1 MRPNTVQISSDLLS
15 ARKVPPPLPG
25 YLLLVHY
32 TSRGAR
38 KRFCECMCWGE
49 KGATRARV
57 GQVSLK
63 NRVAIPVSTWRK
75 MKRAFHAPTL
85 FSRFL
90 VINSSASHYDEFPRE
105 RTQHKLQISTAG
117 LRYGRLNSVFLSN
130 VFHINKYSQ
139 QIFRLFCA
147 HVSEFLLLFFYC
159 ILDNFLYFYCC
170 HALSWQNS

>member
-1 MRPNTVQISSDLLS
+1 MKFPCHASRDGVSRNDVAFSLIARAKINEGTSETMAGSNNNTCQQS
-15 ARKVPPPLPG
+15 RFLPTCFLHGG

-32 TSRGAR
+32 TPREVQGSASTSVCVGREGERTQAR
-38 KRFCECMCWGE
+38 
-49 KGATRARV
+49 T

-90 VINSSASHYDEFPRE
+90 VINSSASHYGEFPRE

-117 LRYGRLNSVFLSN
+117 LRYGRLNFMFLSK
-130 VFHINKYSQ
+130 VFHTNEHSHIS
-139 QIFRLFCA
+139 I
-147 HVSEFLLLFFYC
+147 
-159 ILDNFLYFYCC
+159 I
-170 HALSWQNS
+170 